1 MTIRN
6 SIDEMLNIPDTGK
19 YRIEV
24 TKRESPV
31 GESMI
36 CYSQKIPD
44 QIESDVEDHIP
55 ELDVGESVKVE
66 IDVDEMSYQIID

>member
-1 MTIRN
+1 
-6 SIDEMLNIPDTGK
+6 MLDIPDSGT
-19 YRIEV
+19 YRIQA
-24 TKRESPV
+24 TKRESPA

-55 ELDVGESVKVE
+55 ELDVNQSVEVE
-66 IDVDEMSYQIID
+66 IDVDEMSYEIIE